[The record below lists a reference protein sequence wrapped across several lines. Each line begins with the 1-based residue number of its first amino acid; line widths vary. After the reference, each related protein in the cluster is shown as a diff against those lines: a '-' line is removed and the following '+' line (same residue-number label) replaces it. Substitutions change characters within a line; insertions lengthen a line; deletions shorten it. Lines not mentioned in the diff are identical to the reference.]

1 MMTPDEIARGLT
13 GAQRAAFKWLK
24 EHGGDACFD
33 KHGVAFA
40 QGETAETE
48 RKTWNALRDYG
59 YVEFYGGKAQGFK
72 GFGRL
77 RLTEAGKTREIGYS
91 RGFIPPHITDKFG
104 AAS

>member
-40 QGETAETE
+40 MGETAETT
-48 RKTWNALRDYG
+48 RTVWNALEKAGLIY
-59 YVEFYGGKAQGFK
+59 FYGGKRDGGK
-72 GFGRL
+72 GYGRL
-77 RLTEAGKTREIGYS
+77 AVRKIIQEQNNAEV
-91 RGFIPPHITDKFG
+91 
-104 AAS
+104 